1 MRICLVGV
9 SDMMEKNLYQ
19 SHTHGSYHNQKDLLG
34 GISSNSQMHQF
45 ALGGITKIFSTY
57 LHILI

>member
-1 MRICLVGV
+1 
-9 SDMMEKNLYQ
+9 MMEKNLYQ